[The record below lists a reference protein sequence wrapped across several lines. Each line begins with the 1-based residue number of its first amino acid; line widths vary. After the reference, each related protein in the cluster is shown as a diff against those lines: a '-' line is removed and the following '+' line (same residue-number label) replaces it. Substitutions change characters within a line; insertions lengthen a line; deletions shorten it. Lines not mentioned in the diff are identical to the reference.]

1 MRPFR
6 KASTPLA
13 TIAAAEIAAA
23 LALDNTRVQ
32 GVVPRYAVAS
42 WRLEYTTLD
51 ADGREL
57 LRQRIATPQ
66 GDYLATVMAVA
77 GLVEAAEV
85 RLGRRGTLGIGIPGA
100 ESLATFLARASSVS
114 DADAAARLAT
124 VSPDDLADVLFTS
137 GTTGEPKGAMCTHS

>member
-1 MRPFR
+1 MRLGVDLGGT
-6 KASTPLA
+6 KIEI
-13 TIAAAEIAAA
+13 IA
-23 LALDNTRVQ
+23 
-32 GVVPRYAVAS
+32 
-42 WRLEYTTLD
+42 LD

-100 ESLATFLARASSVS
+100 E
-114 DADAAARLAT
+114 
-124 VSPDDLADVLFTS
+124 
-137 GTTGEPKGAMCTHS
+137 